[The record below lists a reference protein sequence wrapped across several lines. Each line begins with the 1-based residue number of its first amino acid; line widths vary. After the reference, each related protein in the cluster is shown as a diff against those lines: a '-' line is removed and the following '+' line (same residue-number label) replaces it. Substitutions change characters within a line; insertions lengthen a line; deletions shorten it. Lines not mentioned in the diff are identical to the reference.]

1 MADKKYLY
9 GAAVQGIQGFIFGT
23 NKLKEIVGAS
33 ELVEQIC
40 TDLFCQVANTKK
52 EDPNII
58 LSAAGNI
65 KYIFEDES
73 KCRDFVRDFPKRV
86 MEFAPGV
93 TISQAVFEI
102 DNEDFSTAIQKLEDK
117 LKIQRNKPTMPT
129 EIGFMGLERV
139 RRTGGVAFESKID
152 RKGKLEVICESTSLK
167 RKKVKSQKENCDLL
181 SNETLFEKLSGKKD
195 IKNKE
200 ICFDIEDITKSGK
213 NSWIAV
219 IHADGNGLGK
229 IIQNN
234 VAELN
239 KAGKFKLFSDAIE
252 NSTKK
257 SISKAF
263 NEVIE
268 NKRKEFERYPIRP
281 IIIGG
286 DDVTIIIRADLA
298 LDFTKIF
305 LEQFEIESSEKFKEI
320 GLSDYDGGL
329 TACAGIAFIKESYP
343 LHYGLSLAEKL
354 CSDAKKYVKTA
365 KGDGKIE
372 DPQYGE
378 MPKSAVAFYKVQ
390 DSFVDDLKT
399 LKQRTLQTKT
409 GLSYYVG
416 PYKLSD
422 LDNLSKKLQ
431 TLKAEADKNDKTKAI
446 SKLRQIVSES
456 YKDVSTSIFMMERM
470 KEVNKEFYSDL
481 NLSNELEA
489 IKTNGKSQLLD
500 LITLHSFNYG
510 NREN

>member
-9 GAAVQGIQGFIFGT
+9 GATVQGIQGFIFGT

-40 TDLFCQVANTKK
+40 TDLLYKVANINNG
-52 EDPNII
+52 DSNII

-65 KYIFEDES
+65 KYVFDDEQ
-73 KCRDFVRDFPKRV
+73 KCKDFVRIFPKTV
-86 MEFAPGV
+86 SELAPGV
-93 TISQAVFEI
+93 TISQAIIEFEG
-102 DNEDFSTAIQKLEDK
+102 DDFSNSIQKLEDK
-117 LKIQRNKPTMPT
+117 LKEQRNIVAAPL
-129 EIGFMGLERV
+129 EIGFMGLERA
-139 RRTGGVAFESKID
+139 RRTNGVGVKFDKKEDEVFDTATLAKINAGD
-152 RKGKLEVICESTSLK
+152 NVA
-167 RKKVKSQKENCDLL
+167 
-181 SNETLFEKLSGKKD
+181 LFEKMSGFKPKAS
-195 IKNKE
+195 E
-200 ICFDIEDITKSGK
+200 LAFDTEEITKSGK

-219 IHADGNGLGK
+219 IHADGNGLGQ
-229 IIQNN
+229 ILQNKGK
-234 VAELN
+234 ELV
-239 KAGKFKLFSDAIE
+239 KKKLFEKFSNTIEEATKSAI
-252 NSTKK
+252 K
-257 SISKAF
+257 KAF
-263 NEVIE
+263 EEVV
-268 NKRKEFERYPIRP
+268 KKEYDAKYRYPIRP

-286 DDVTIIIRADLA
+286 DDVTVIIRADLA
-298 LDFTKIF
+298 LTFTKIF

-329 TACAGIAFIKESYP
+329 TACAGIAYIKESYP

-354 CSDAKKYVKTA
+354 CLDAKKYVKRT
-365 KGDGKIE
+365 KDDGKLE
-372 DPQYGE
+372 EPQYGQ
-378 MPKSAVAFYKVQ
+378 MPKSAIAFYKVQ
-390 DSFVDDLKT
+390 ESFVDDMKT
-399 LKQRTLQTKT
+399 LKERTLQTKT

-422 LDNLSKKLQ
+422 LDNLNKKLQ
-431 TLKAEADKNDKTKAI
+431 TLKEEADKNDKTKAVG
-446 SKLRQIVSES
+446 KLRQIVSES

-510 NREN
+510 NKEN

>member
-40 TDLFCQVANTKK
+40 TDLFYKVANVKK
-52 EDPNII
+52 EDSNII

-65 KYIFEDES
+65 KYVFDDEQ
-73 KCRDFVRDFPKRV
+73 KCKDFVKLFPKSV
-86 MEFAPGV
+86 TELAPGV
-93 TISQAVFEI
+93 TISQAFIEFQGN
-102 DNEDFSTAIQKLEDK
+102 DYSESIQKLEDK
-117 LKIQRNKPTMPT
+117 LKAQRNIVSAPL
-129 EIGFMGLERV
+129 EIGFMGLERA
-139 RRTGGVAFESKID
+139 RRTSGVAVDYVKDDALDDATLSKINAGD
-152 RKGKLEVICESTSLK
+152 NVA
-167 RKKVKSQKENCDLL
+167 
-181 SNETLFEKLSGKKD
+181 LFEKMSGFKPKAH
-195 IKNKE
+195 E
-200 ICFDIEDITKSGK
+200 LAFDTEEITKSGK

-219 IHADGNGLGK
+219 IHADGNGLGQ
-229 IIQNN
+229 ILQNKGKDL
-234 VAELN
+234 VLAN
-239 KAGKFKLFSDAIE
+239 KFEKFSKTIE
-252 NSTKK
+252 ESTKNAIK
-257 SISKAF
+257 KAF
-263 NEVIE
+263 EEVVKSDFTGK
-268 NKRKEFERYPIRP
+268 NKYPIRP

-305 LEQFEIESSEKFKEI
+305 LGQFEIESSKKFKEI
-320 GLSDYDGGL
+320 GLSDYSGGL
-329 TACAGIAFIKESYP
+329 TACAGIAYIKESYP

-354 CSDAKKYVKTA
+354 CSDAKKYVKRT

-378 MPKSAVAFYKVQ
+378 MPKSAIAFYKVQ

-399 LKQRTLQTKT
+399 LKHRTLQTKT

-422 LDNLSKKLQ
+422 LDNLNKKLQ
-431 TLKAEADKNDKTKAI
+431 TLKAEADKNDKTKAV
-446 SKLRQIVSES
+446 SKLRQIVSET

-470 KEVNKEFYSDL
+470 KEVNKELYYEL